1 MLIQYI
7 FTNIHNCFMLLNI
20 DDKLFHECC
29 NYYCFLPSETK
40 FLTFSFS
47 PGVLVSLGYYDKIPH
62 SGQLINNRNLLL
74 TVLESEVQ
82 DQDASM
88 GQVRVPPLGC
98 RLATSCCVL
107 TRWRGA
113 KDVSGASLMRA
124 LIPLMKVLPSLT
136 NHLPKA
142 SLPNPTTLE
151 VRI

>member
-1 MLIQYI
+1 M
-7 FTNIHNCFMLLNI
+7 
-20 DDKLFHECC
+20 
-29 NYYCFLPSETK
+29 
-40 FLTFSFS
+40 
-47 PGVLVSLGYYDKIPH
+47 
-62 SGQLINNRNLLL
+62 
-74 TVLESEVQ
+74 Q

-107 TRWRGA
+107 TQWRGA